1 MLKKERMVYAGLVLA
16 LSAQTV
22 HAQDVSQI
30 TRDATAPQ
38 PDLGKL
44 RQQVAEQAQKLTEQ
58 QRQLDESQRH
68 LSALKK
74 QLEVLQKQLGAA
86 PTKPVQPEKVAQ
98 SPSSGQAR
106 EPTTVRPVGQA
117 PVRPQDTRPPEIAPL
132 LAQQPGVLSPRG
144 GFTLEPSLQYSYYSS
159 DRVSI
164 VGYTIIPALV
174 IGLIDVRTVHRSTA
188 VAGLT
193 ARYGLTNRLEVEGRL
208 PYVYRNDETIS
219 RPIDLTPSSA
229 ATVFSADG
237 SGLGDIELAARY
249 QINTPKPGD
258 PYFIGGLRFKTRT
271 GEDPFEVDYLAAGP
285 SLPTLQTSLPTGS
298 GFYSLQPSLNFI
310 YATDPAVFFGG
321 INYQWN
327 IKRDVDKAV
336 AGTYVGEVDPGDA
349 LGIVFGMGLGL
360 NERSSFSIGYEHTWY
375 GESEQN
381 DVVPNGTTSFQTAS
395 LLLGYTYRLN
405 RKSALNLSIGAGLT
419 DDTPDT
425 QFTIRMPYT
434 F

>member
-1 MLKKERMVYAGLVLA
+1 MSKRERMVYAGLVLA

-22 HAQDVSQI
+22 HAQDVSPV
-30 TRDATAPQ
+30 TRDNAAPQ

-44 RQQVAEQAQKLTEQ
+44 RQQVTEQAQKLTEQ

-68 LSALKK
+68 LSALQK
-74 QLEVLQKQLGAA
+74 QLEALQKQLGAA
-86 PTKPVQPEKVAQ
+86 PSKPAQ
-98 SPSSGQAR
+98 AANAASPPSSGQAR
-106 EPTTVRPVGQA
+106 EATIVRPVGQA
-117 PVRPQDTRPPEIAPL
+117 PARPQGTRPPEIAPL
-132 LAQQPGVLSPRG
+132 LAEQPGVLSPRG

-208 PYVYRNDETIS
+208 PYVYRSDDTIS

-229 ATVFSADG
+229 ASVFSADG

-249 QINTPKPGD
+249 QLNMPKPGD
-258 PYFIGGLRFKTRT
+258 PYFIGGLRLKTRT

-285 SLPTLQTSLPTGS
+285 GLPTLQTSLPTGS

-327 IKRDVDKAV
+327 IKRDVDKTV
-336 AGTYVGEVDPGDA
+336 AGTYVGEIDPGDA
-349 LGIVFGMGLGL
+349 MGIVFGMGLGL

-375 GESEQN
+375 GESKQD

-395 LLLGYTYRLN
+395 LLLGYTFRLN
-405 RKSALNLSIGAGLT
+405 KKSALNLSIGAGLT

-425 QFTIRMPYT
+425 QFTIRMPYS